1 MTTVKDY
8 IATHDDRL
16 NFYTHAITN
25 AHGQNHPEVFA
36 VRGQYIRLRT
46 AVNSDLSLD
55 ENFAELRQTTHDYAI
70 PNDVCPVFKATYHM
84 LATADKLNA
93 SA

>member
-1 MTTVKDY
+1 MTTVKTY
-8 IATHDDRL
+8 LNTHDDKL

-36 VRGQYIRLRT
+36 VREQYLQLRADAT
-46 AVNSDLSLD
+46 AGRQLED
-55 ENFAELRQTTHDYAI
+55 NFSKLRQTTHNYVI
-70 PNDVCPVFKATYHM
+70 PDDVCPVFEATYHM
-84 LATADKLNA
+84 LAQADKLNA

>member
-1 MTTVKDY
+1 MTTVKNYLD
-8 IATHDDRL
+8 THYDKLD
-16 NFYTHAITN
+16 FYTHAITN

-36 VRGQYIRLRT
+36 VRDQYIKLRT
-46 AVNSDLSLD
+46 DAKAHQRLD
-55 ENFAELRQTTHDYAI
+55 ANFDELRRTTHNYAI

-84 LATADKLNA
+84 LAQADQLNA